1 MERLVVEGGRPLEGS
16 VRISGA
22 KNAALPLLA
31 ACLLTDETCTLR
43 NVPDLQDVRTLRLIL
58 SHVGLEMFQRGM
70 NAFDLTVEE
79 PGRCVAPYHLV
90 ERMRASIYLLGPLV
104 AKRGYAEVALPGGC
118 VIGHR
123 PVDLH
128 LRGMEALGADLE
140 LTNGAIVARAPGGL
154 RGAEMD
160 LTGPCGSSVGATA
173 NVVMAACLAEG
184 ETVIHGAAREPDVTE
199 LIRFLNAMGA
209 RIEGSGSSTL
219 RITGVETLHG
229 AAQSVMPD
237 RIEAATYAA
246 AAALTGGDV
255 VLEEV
260 ELAHMGA
267 VVDVMAQAGVE
278 LREEEPGMVRVVRPG
293 PLRAV
298 KVSTAPYPG
307 FPTDVQAQL
316 LAMLT
321 QAKGTSVVRETIY
334 PERFMHVAE
343 LARMGAEIAK
353 VGPTAVIRG
362 PRPLSGAEVKATDLR
377 AGAALVM
384 AGLVAHGTTVVGDI
398 HHIDRGYERIEDKLR
413 GLGAAVYRETPSQT
427 IRRAA

>member
-1 MERLVVEGGRPLEGS
+1 VERLVVEGGRPLEGA

-31 ACLLTDETCTLR
+31 ACLLTDETCVLR
-43 NVPDLQDVRTLRLIL
+43 NVPDLQDVRTLRKIL
-58 SHVGLEMFQRGM
+58 AHVGLATFQRGL
-70 NAFDLTVEE
+70 NAFELTVEE
-79 PGRCVAPYHLV
+79 PGRCVAPYGLV
-90 ERMRASIYLLGPLV
+90 SQMRASIYLLGPLV

-128 LRGMEALGADLE
+128 LRGLEALGADLALE
-140 LTNGAIVARAPGGL
+140 NGTIIARAPGGL

-160 LTGPCGSSVGATA
+160 LSGPCGSSVGATA

-184 ETVIHGAAREPDVTE
+184 QTVIHGAAREPDVTE
-199 LIRFLNAMGA
+199 LIRFLQAMGA

-219 RITGVETLHG
+219 RITGVPALGG
-229 AAQSVMPD
+229 AEQSVMPD
-237 RIEAATYAA
+237 RIEAATYAM

-255 VLEEV
+255 LLEEV
-260 ELAHMGA
+260 DLAHMGA
-267 VVDVMAQAGVE
+267 VVEVLARAGVE
-278 LREEEPGMVRVVRPG
+278 LSEDAPGAVRVRRG
-293 PLRAV
+293 ERLRAV
-298 KVSTAPYPG
+298 KVSTTPYPG

-316 LAMLT
+316 LALLT

-334 PERFMHVAE
+334 PDRFMHVAE
-343 LARMGAEIAK
+343 LARMGAEIRK
-353 VGPTAVIRG
+353 VGPTAVIQG

-384 AGLVAHGTTVVGDI
+384 AGLAAEGTTVVHDI

-413 GLGAAVYRETPSQT
+413 GLGAAIYRETPSQT
-427 IRRAA
+427 LRRAA